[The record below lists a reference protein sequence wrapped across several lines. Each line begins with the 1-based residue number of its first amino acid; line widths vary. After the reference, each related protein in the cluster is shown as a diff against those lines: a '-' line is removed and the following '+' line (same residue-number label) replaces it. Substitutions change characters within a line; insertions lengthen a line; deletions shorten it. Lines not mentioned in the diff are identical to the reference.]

1 MSSESLNKGEFV
13 TYLANKNGCTKADA
27 ERAIDM
33 FTNGVIGALGD
44 GYSITLVGFGSFS
57 VSHVPA
63 KPGRNPRTGDP
74 ITISAYNQPKFKVG
88 LKMKAACNK

>member
-1 MSSESLNKGEFV
+1 MTSDNLNKSEFV
-13 TYLANKNGCTKADA
+13 SYIASKNGCTKAEA
-27 ERAIDM
+27 EKVIDM
-33 FTNGVIGALGD
+33 FTNGVIGVLGE
-44 GYSITLVGFGSFS
+44 GKAITLVGFGSFS

-88 LKMKAACNK
+88 LKLKSACNK